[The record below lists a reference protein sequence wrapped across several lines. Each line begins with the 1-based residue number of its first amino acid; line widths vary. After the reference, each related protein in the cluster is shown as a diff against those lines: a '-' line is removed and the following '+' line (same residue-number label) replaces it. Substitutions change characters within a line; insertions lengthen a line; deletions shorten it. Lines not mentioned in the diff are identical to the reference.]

1 MEIKFVSFN
10 GNYSTYG
17 RLKDGRWQEFVSE
30 EEYEETL
37 ADESEF
43 QKILSGKLG
52 GDKTQRKRPRISAI
66 KDICTVR
73 SLNHL
78 ECKNCEYYDDAGCAE
93 FKEVFKTQNVDMKR

>member
-30 EEYEETL
+30 EEYHEAL
-37 ADESEF
+37 AEESEF

-52 GDKTQRKRPRISAI
+52 GDKNAAQKAA
-66 KDICTVR
+66 
-73 SLNHL
+73 N
-78 ECKNCEYYDDAGCAE
+78 
-93 FKEVFKTQNVDMKR
+93 